1 MNYEKYTAAYKLL
14 TAITNITYNYNILY
28 THHVNKIDIPSR
40 IKQVRTRAHA
50 RKNTA
55 QIISIKIKILKKW
68 NITLMYGVVPYLLP
82 KYYQNLLR
90 IHDDIVHFCVYVR
103 ACMYVFS
110 SCFRRKTRKGLSIN
124 YFRSVSGWGIASFV
138 KKRTVEWGRRVSEN
152 RHF

>member
-14 TAITNITYNYNILY
+14 TAITNITHNYNILY
-28 THHVNKIDIPSR
+28 TQHVNKIDIPSR

-55 QIISIKIKILKKW
+55 QIISIKTKVLKKW

-103 ACMYVFS
+103 AC
-110 SCFRRKTRKGLSIN
+110 T
-124 YFRSVSGWGIASFV
+124 YFPL
-138 KKRTVEWGRRVSEN
+138 VSEGKPV
-152 RHF
+152 RGYP